1 MREPAY
7 LNFGFDEYRQRLTGV
22 RSRMEER
29 GVDVLLVHTPENIYY
44 LSGYQTPG
52 YYWYMALVV
61 PLDREPVLICPP
73 HEESLV
79 PAYSIFE
86 KHTTYRDN
94 ADWMATTA
102 SVLRELGCDRKRV
115 GYEEM
120 SWFFRVGEHDRLRA
134 LLPDAKLVPSSG
146 TVEEGRMVKS
156 PREIEYMRAAAVAA
170 QAGIRA
176 GIQAARI
183 GATEN
188 DVAAEVARAQL
199 EHGSEYSGLP
209 PFITSG
215 QRSMLVHATW
225 SGRELRRD
233 EIVFLEVPGCIN
245 RYHAVMTRSVW
256 LGDPPDLL
264 LKATETNTEA
274 LRLAK
279 EAIRPGVPAHVAFEA
294 ARDRIAVGNV
304 GYRQGRRV
312 AYSIGIAFPPG
323 WDEGHIISINDG
335 ERRPFQAG
343 MTFHLITTMRIP
355 GLGAVGCSDTVL
367 VTEDGCETLTSGVPQ
382 GVTVKP
388 A

>member
-1 MREPAY
+1 MASGRIPWRFASA
-7 LNFGFDEYRQRLTGV
+7 RIHRTAALT
-22 RSRMEER
+22 SFTAR
-29 GVDVLLVHTPENIYY
+29 G
-44 LSGYQTPG
+44 
-52 YYWYMALVV
+52 
-61 PLDREPVLICPP
+61 
-73 HEESLV
+73 
-79 PAYSIFE
+79 
-86 KHTTYRDN
+86 N
-94 ADWMATTA
+94 A
-102 SVLRELGCDRKRV
+102 
-115 GYEEM
+115 
-120 SWFFRVGEHDRLRA
+120 H
-134 LLPDAKLVPSSG
+134 
-146 TVEEGRMVKS
+146 
-156 PREIEYMRAAAVAA
+156 
-170 QAGIRA
+170 RA
-176 GIQAARI
+176 GRGTRCTRPQ
-183 GATEN
+183 
-188 DVAAEVARAQL
+188 
-199 EHGSEYSGLP
+199 
-209 PFITSG
+209 
-215 QRSMLVHATW
+215 
-225 SGRELRRD
+225 
-233 EIVFLEVPGCIN
+233 N
-245 RYHAVMTRSVW
+245 R
-256 LGDPPDLL
+256 DPPDLL